1 MRQNSTSFTSV
12 LTMSLLS
19 ISKLHWKTV
28 INFFMACTSK
38 VMAEELPPIKQIQEG
53 KKEEKKSLISLSVG
67 ITSSIGP
74 KHHSLVFSNAVIFP
88 TVVF

>member
-28 INFFMACTSK
+28 N
-38 VMAEELPPIKQIQEG
+38 KQTQEG

-67 ITSSIGP
+67 ITSSIGS
-74 KHHSLVFSNAVIFP
+74 KHHILVFPNAVIFP

>member
-1 MRQNSTSFTSV
+1 
-12 LTMSLLS
+12 
-19 ISKLHWKTV
+19 
-28 INFFMACTSK
+28 
-38 VMAEELPPIKQIQEG
+38 MAEELPPIKQTQEG